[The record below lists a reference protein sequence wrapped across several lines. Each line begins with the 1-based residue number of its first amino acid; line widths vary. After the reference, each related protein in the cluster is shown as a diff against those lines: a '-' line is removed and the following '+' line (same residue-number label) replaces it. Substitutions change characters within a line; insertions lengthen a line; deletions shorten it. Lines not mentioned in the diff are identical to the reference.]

1 MSNNAAQE
9 NNEHITGDPVQEL
22 RTIANNLEQMHQRGL
37 DDEIN
42 GPPNALKETAEE
54 FGEAFSKSWLGYHA
68 YVYYRDFRIPP
79 PGMHFSKEWGI
90 QRQAFNRG
98 TEGDW
103 VEYSG
108 PEVIELIHK
117 VAGNP
122 DLNPAR
128 AFDDEARDTFRQN
141 QTAMAS
147 ILDINSRKLES
158 DYLRELQE
166 QVGNLS
172 TTTQHEVIQHLKP
185 QQSRSRDSLASGQGH
200 WTPPHISVLSE
211 VVAINHGIGILKHL
225 AELARQARSHI
236 ARQAHQT
243 EQDKNSSKGKVFI
256 GHGRSL
262 VWFELKD
269 FLTDRL
275 ELECDEFNRIST
287 AGIATTERLQA
298 MLKVAG
304 FAFLIMTAEDEQFDG
319 KIRARENVVHEVG
332 LFQGSL
338 GFEKAI
344 VLLEDECEQFSNI
357 TGLGQIRFP
366 KGNIGAAFE
375 KIREVLE
382 REEFLSGQA
391 P

>member
-9 NNEHITGDPVQEL
+9 NNEQNTGDPVQEL
-22 RTIANNLEQMHQRGL
+22 RTITNNLEQMHQRGL
-37 DDEIN
+37 DDEIS
-42 GPPNALKETAEE
+42 GPLNALKETAEE

-90 QRQAFNRG
+90 QRPAFSRG

-108 PEVIELIHK
+108 SEVIELIHK
-117 VAGNP
+117 VAGDP

-141 QTAMAS
+141 QRAITS
-147 ILDINSRKLES
+147 ILEISAKKYES
-158 DYLRELQE
+158 AYLTELQE
-166 QVGNLS
+166 EVGSLS
-172 TTTQHEVIQHLKP
+172 TTNQNEVIQSLKP
-185 QQSRSRDSLASGQGH
+185 RQTISRDRLAVTQGR

-211 VVAINHGIGILKHL
+211 IYVIGHSTGVLKHL
-225 AELARQARSHI
+225 AELAQQAQLHI
-236 ARQAHQT
+236 ARQGHQT
-243 EQDKNSSKGKVFI
+243 EQVKESSKSKIFI
-256 GHGRSL
+256 GHGHSL
-262 VWFELKD
+262 VWLELKN
-269 FLTDRL
+269 FLSDRL
-275 ELECDEFNRIST
+275 ELECDEFNRVST

-298 MLKVAG
+298 MLKVSG
-304 FAFLIMTAEDEQFDG
+304 FAFLIMTGEDEQFDG
-319 KIRARENVVHEVG
+319 EIRARENVVHEVG

-344 VLLEDECEQFSNI
+344 VLLEDGCEQFSNI

-382 REEFLSGQA
+382 REGFLSGLVS
-391 P
+391 